1 MNKTLS
7 RMERLA
13 RAEEERKRFRQGAL
27 QKEPL
32 GSPPVAPVSNS
43 KSVQSSAPA
52 EDSRSHSLLTEGS
65 LSREPFPQEAT
76 RDFEKLN
83 PQNTDQQTKSIAP
96 DTTVARP
103 ATVASIATVAQDAT
117 VAPNTAVAPDA
128 PEVYAATVATEP
140 SQLYPDAT
148 VAEGATV
155 ASHATVAAN
164 APVEIRGYGHFTWD
178 LFDRILPRLDPYEQ
192 VVLLRLCRLAWGHK
206 RDTCRVGYERLQ
218 QACNLKKR
226 KLQEVIAKLEFLE
239 YIERLALE
247 QGGSDRSLRGT
258 EYRILLPPP
267 PGVQRAT
274 VANNATVAQGAT
286 VALDAT
292 NKKNV
297 LKDNYKGGVP
307 SRAEACPDCG
317 GTSWVYPNGP
327 GGGVKRCKH
336 PRVPRSVE

>member
-13 RAEEERKRFRQGAL
+13 RAEEERKRFRQSAL
-27 QKEPL
+27 QTEPL
-32 GSPPVAPVSNS
+32 ASSAQIAPVPNP
-43 KSVQSSAPA
+43 KSVQSPSPA
-52 EDSRSHSLLTEGS
+52 EDSEYVSLITEDSLTS
-65 LSREPFPQEAT
+65 DPSPQQT
-76 RDFEKLN
+76 PRGLDKLN
-83 PQNTDQQTKSIAP
+83 PQSTHKQID
-96 DTTVARP
+96 TVAQG
-103 ATVASIATVAQDAT
+103 ATVAHPTTGAVDAIVVSDAT
-117 VAPNTAVAPDA
+117 VAPNATVAPSA
-128 PEVYAATVATEP
+128 TEVQAATVAAES

-148 VAEGATV
+148 VAEDATV
-155 ASHATVAAN
+155 APHATVAGN

-218 QACNLKKR
+218 QTCNLKKR
-226 KLQEVIAKLEFLE
+226 KLQEVIAKLEFLD
-239 YIERLALE
+239 YIERLSLE

-274 VANNATVAQGAT
+274 VAHDATVAQRAT
-286 VALDAT
+286 VASDAT

-297 LKDNYKGGVP
+297 LKDNSKGGVP

-336 PRVPRSVE
+336 PRAPRSV